1 MAEFLLIIY
10 IVCVCDIG
18 RFARRQVHEFKH
30 CIQTQTISLY
40 FKTILLQ
47 KMILLKTFFLNKILL
62 PKKNFWIWKNFE
74 LTNFSYRNVA
84 SKKNKQND
92 TLLFTMITWY
102 FSTSFQNLKI
112 SRNGDIFITRSN
124 CSSYDNISK
133 ILKEKH

>member
-1 MAEFLLIIY
+1 MIGWISIDYLY
-10 IVCVCDIG
+10 CVCVCDIG

-84 SKKNKQND
+84 SKKKQTKWYLTLYND
-92 TLLFTMITWY
+92 YMIFFDQFSKLKNFTKWWHFYYSLELFIIW
-102 FSTSFQNLKI
+102 
-112 SRNGDIFITRSN
+112 
-124 CSSYDNISK
+124 
-133 ILKEKH
+133 